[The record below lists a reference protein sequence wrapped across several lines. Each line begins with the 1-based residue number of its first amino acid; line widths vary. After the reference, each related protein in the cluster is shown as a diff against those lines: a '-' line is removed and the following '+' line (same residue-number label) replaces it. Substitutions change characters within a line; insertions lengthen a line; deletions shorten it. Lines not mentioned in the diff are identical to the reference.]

1 LFLALLADTPSDSS
15 GHQAGQVPA
24 NHEGAPR

>member
-1 LFLALLADTPSDSS
+1 LFIAVLADAPGDSS